1 MKKRTFSN
9 KAFLVIG
16 LALFLLGLLLLLH
29 EATTVSVFSQVLPNS
44 EALEIFAVSMQLIGG
59 LVVIFGVM
67 RVASANFLV
76 SMQNETQE
84 LKTGFNQT
92 MERLDRLITVQRAS
106 LMAAEARA
114 TFAAQTATMSI
125 SKFMVPSDCKFC
137 GTRIE
142 SGRFC
147 PKCGK
152 AQY

>member
-1 MKKRTFSN
+1 MKRRGFSS

-16 LALFLLGLLLLLH
+16 LVLFLLGLLLLMR

-44 EALEIFAVSMQLIGG
+44 DAMEVFAVLMQLIGG
-59 LVVIFGVM
+59 VAVIFGVM
-67 RVASANFLV
+67 KVASASFLIN
-76 SMQNETQE
+76 MRNETQE
-84 LKTGFNQT
+84 LKSGFNQT

-114 TFAAQTATMSI
+114 TVAAQTATLSI
-125 SKFMVPSDCKFC
+125 SKPMVSSNCKFC

-152 AQY
+152 AQS